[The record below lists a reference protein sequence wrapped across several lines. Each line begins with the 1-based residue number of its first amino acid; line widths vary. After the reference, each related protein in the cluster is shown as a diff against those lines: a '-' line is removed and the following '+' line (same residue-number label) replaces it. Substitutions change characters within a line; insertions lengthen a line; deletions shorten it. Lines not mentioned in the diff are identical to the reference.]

1 MRFISG
7 SQNQRIDHRDTFDSD
22 NLLTR
27 GQEVLVD
34 VDESLA
40 TEAIL
45 LPGQMS
51 IHHGRIF
58 HASYPNKTNER
69 RIGLAIRYIPTNARQ
84 IPGSD
89 MAAMLVRGED
99 KHQNFRLCNPPTG
112 IMKEKDILF
121 WSEISE
127 VRNAIMMDS

>member
-1 MRFISG
+1 M
-7 SQNQRIDHRDTFDSD
+7 
-22 NLLTR
+22 
-27 GQEVLVD
+27 
-34 VDESLA
+34 A
-40 TEAIL
+40 TGEQVWAQ
-45 LPGQMS
+45 GWS
-51 IHHGRIF
+51 E
-58 HASYPNKTNER
+58 PN
-69 RIGLAIRYIPTNARQ
+69 A
-84 IPGSD
+84 GSD